1 MLRIH
6 GQGPI
11 NFHPVAGAQQAVAL
25 AGLAEYAN
33 RRGKQI
39 HLANALRQTT
49 GPQRIAHPGSGR
61 QINRHTPDLIRPGI
75 DHRHRD
81 RSAFIRQRTRSHFLG
96 STALLSAMG
105 LLYNRS
111 QMSKTTASNGHGTG
125 STIAVNKKARHD
137 FFIEE
142 RLEAGIALEGW
153 EVKALR
159 AGRVQLVDS
168 YVIIKNGEAWL
179 LGALI
184 TALPTVST
192 HYVPEAQRTRKLLL
206 HRRELDRLIGAVER
220 KGYAIIAL
228 ALYWKHGRC
237 KVELGLA
244 KGKQAH
250 DKRASERDRDWQRE
264 KGRIMKHAR

>member
-1 MLRIH
+1 M
-6 GQGPI
+6 
-11 NFHPVAGAQQAVAL
+11 
-25 AGLAEYAN
+25 
-33 RRGKQI
+33 
-39 HLANALRQTT
+39 
-49 GPQRIAHPGSGR
+49 
-61 QINRHTPDLIRPGI
+61 
-75 DHRHRD
+75 
-81 RSAFIRQRTRSHFLG
+81 
-96 STALLSAMG
+96 ALLYTR
-105 LLYNRS
+105 L
-111 QMSKTTASNGHGTG
+111 QMSKPNASNGHGTG

-179 LGALI
+179 LGTFI
-184 TALPTVST
+184 TPLQTVST

-206 HRRELDRLIGAVER
+206 NRRELDQFIGAVER
-220 KGYAIIAL
+220 KGYTLL
-228 ALYWKHGRC
+228 ALSMYWKQGRC
-237 KVELGLA
+237 KIELGLA